1 MTLPINIKRIALF
14 ALPAVLLVGSGCKK
28 FLNVNQDPNNLSN
41 AQPAQQLPTVEAGI
55 GVVVGDDLYTFGNI
69 WSQFYT
75 QSAIASQYKT
85 IDQYLQ
91 TNNDFNYMWGHLY
104 QTSLINDQLM
114 LANTIGNPGLV
125 QYQAIGYVLKAYAL
139 QLATDGFGD
148 IPMSEALQGAANKN
162 PKYDPQQQVY
172 DSIFYYIDKAKTLMD
187 PSDPSAPQSDDLI
200 FNGDMS
206 QWIAFANTL
215 ELRAYLRLT
224 QVDPATAE
232 AGVKA
237 LYATNPTFL
246 TADAEMTYSSTG
258 GNQNP
263 FYIKAV
269 SLGKTVNLAPS
280 STVISQFE
288 RNNDPRRWALF
299 EKVKPTDDTIT
310 DLVQGT
316 YFQNTNKVT
325 SKPSPLVAGDPQN
338 TASALAPVILIGA
351 AESKF
356 LQAEA
361 VARGWVAGS
370 AGTLFTDGINASF
383 ATDGI
388 SDSAANYIA
397 SAPDAQFPATQAD
410 QLKAIITQ
418 KYYAMCGSQGFEAW
432 TEWRRTGYPD
442 FFVLSAANG
451 GRGVPLRFLYPQT
464 ELTGNL
470 SYPGTVTET
479 TPVWWDK

>member
-237 LYATNPTFL
+237 LYAT
-246 TADAEMTYSSTG
+246 M
-258 GNQNP
+258 
-263 FYIKAV
+263 
-269 SLGKTVNLAPS
+269 
-280 STVISQFE
+280 
-288 RNNDPRRWALF
+288 PR
-299 EKVKPTDDTIT
+299 
-310 DLVQGT
+310 
-316 YFQNTNKVT
+316 
-325 SKPSPLVAGDPQN
+325 
-338 TASALAPVILIGA
+338 
-351 AESKF
+351 
-356 LQAEA
+356 
-361 VARGWVAGS
+361 
-370 AGTLFTDGINASF
+370 
-383 ATDGI
+383 
-388 SDSAANYIA
+388 
-397 SAPDAQFPATQAD
+397 
-410 QLKAIITQ
+410 
-418 KYYAMCGSQGFEAW
+418 
-432 TEWRRTGYPD
+432 
-442 FFVLSAANG
+442 
-451 GRGVPLRFLYPQT
+451 
-464 ELTGNL
+464 
-470 SYPGTVTET
+470 
-479 TPVWWDK
+479 

>member
-1 MTLPINIKRIALF
+1 
-14 ALPAVLLVGSGCKK
+14 
-28 FLNVNQDPNNLSN
+28 
-41 AQPAQQLPTVEAGI
+41 
-55 GVVVGDDLYTFGNI
+55 
-69 WSQFYT
+69 
-75 QSAIASQYKT
+75 
-85 IDQYLQ
+85 
-91 TNNDFNYMWGHLY
+91 
-104 QTSLINDQLM
+104 M
-114 LANTIGNPGLV
+114 LANTTGHPGLI
-125 QYQAIGYVLKAYAL
+125 QYQAIGYVLKAYTL

-148 IPMSEALQGAANKN
+148 IPMSEALQGSANKN
-162 PKYDPQQQVY
+162 PAYDAQQVVY
-172 DSIFYYIDKAKTLMD
+172 DSIFYYIEKGKALMN
-187 PSDPSAPQSDDLI
+187 PADPSAPGSDDLI
-200 FNGDMS
+200 FNGDMDS
-206 QWIAFANTL
+206 WIAFANTL

-224 QVDPATAE
+224 QVDPAKAE
-232 AGVKA
+232 AGIKA

-246 TADAEMTYSSTG
+246 TADAEMTYTSTG

-269 SLGKTVNLAPS
+269 SLGKTVNLAAS
-280 STVISQFE
+280 ATVVTQFE
-288 RNNDPRRWALF
+288 RNNDPRQWALF
-299 EKVKPTDDTIT
+299 EKVKPADDTIT

-316 YFQNTNKVT
+316 SAQNTNKVT

-361 VARGWVAGS
+361 VVRGWA
-370 AGTLFTDGINASF
+370 AGTAGDLFTDGINASF

-388 SDSAANYIA
+388 PDSAAKYLA
-397 SAPDAQFPATQAD
+397 SAPDAIFPAAPAD
-410 QLKAIITQ
+410 QIKSIITQ

-432 TEWRRTGYPD
+432 SEWRRTGYPT
-442 FFVLSAANG
+442 FFVTSGAAG
-451 GRGVPLRFLYPQT
+451 GRGVPLRFLYPQS